1 MPINFDQ
8 VFSND
13 FKSITLINHL
23 EIILSFSQCKR
34 TFRNHGK
41 NLEKVRNVNS
51 TMNWS
56 SCLFEGYE

>member
-23 EIILSFSQCKR
+23 EIILSFSQHKR
-34 TFRNHGK
+34 TFRNHGR
-41 NLEKVRNVNS
+41 NLEKVRNFNS